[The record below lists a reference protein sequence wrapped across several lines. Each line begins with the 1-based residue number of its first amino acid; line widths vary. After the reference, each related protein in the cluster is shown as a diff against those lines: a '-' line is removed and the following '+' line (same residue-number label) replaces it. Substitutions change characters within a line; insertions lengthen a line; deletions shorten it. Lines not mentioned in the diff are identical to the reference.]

1 MHIVVLIKEVP
12 DTYGDR
18 RISLETGLVDREGS
32 ERVADEI
39 GERAVEAALTLQAAS
54 EGSTVT
60 VICMGPA
67 SAETAVRKALAM
79 GADSA
84 VLISDDGLVGADLT
98 LTAEVLAAAVRRES
112 PDLVLTGNVSTD
124 GGGGVLGAM
133 LAEHLEL
140 PHLTNLSEIE
150 IAGDM
155 VSGTRMTESGTV
167 RLAAELPAVASI
179 TDALPDPRFP
189 AFKGIM
195 AAKKKPLTR
204 LGAEELGA
212 DTEGARAPR
221 AIVISA
227 AARPPR
233 AAGTTIT
240 DDGEGGRRLAEYL
253 IAEKLV

>member
-39 GERAVEAALTLQAAS
+39 GERAVEVGLTLQAAN

-98 LTAEVLAAAVRRES
+98 LTAEVLAAALLRES

-140 PHLTNLSEIE
+140 PHLTNLSAIE
-150 IAGDM
+150 IAGDV
-155 VSGTRMTESGTV
+155 VSGTRMTENGTV

-204 LGAEELGA
+204 LDAEELGA
-212 DTEGARAPR
+212 DTDGARAPR

-233 AAGTTIT
+233 AAGITIT